1 MRKTYARAAYFATNN
16 DRTGV
21 AMPLMH
27 RFMKFMARSRILS
40 DARLLE
46 IYPPFVP
53 MRIKVLEISHGWR
66 TVRIRLPL
74 NAFSRN
80 PGGVMF
86 GGYQAA
92 LADPIAALACARV
105 FPGYSVWTRAMSISF
120 DHGGNSDLEMRFSL
134 TPEQEQAIRI
144 ELQRDGRSTPTFEYG
159 YVRTD
164 GVQCTVIRNT
174 VAIRPRGYERATTP
188 PASTENVE

>member
-1 MRKTYARAAYFATNN
+1 
-16 DRTGV
+16 
-21 AMPLMH
+21 MPLMQ
-27 RFMKFMARSRILS
+27 RFMKFVAGSGMLP

-46 IYPPFVP
+46 LYPPFVP
-53 MRIKVLEISHGWR
+53 MRIKVLEITENWR

-74 NAFSRN
+74 NARSRN

-105 FPGYSVWTRAMSISF
+105 FPGYSVWTRAMTISF
-120 DHGGNSDLEMRFSL
+120 DHGGDSDLEMRFAL
-134 TPEQEQAIRI
+134 TAEQERDIRI
-144 ELQRDGRSTPTFEYG
+144 ELQGGGRATPTFEYG
-159 YVRTD
+159 YVRRD
-164 GVQCTVIRNT
+164 GVRCTVIRNT

-188 PASTENVE
+188 PASPENVE

>member
-1 MRKTYARAAYFATNN
+1 
-16 DRTGV
+16 
-21 AMPLMH
+21 MPLMQ
-27 RFMKFMARSRILS
+27 RVMSFVARSRIFP

-46 IYPPFVP
+46 LYPPFLP
-53 MRIKVLEISHGWR
+53 MRIRVIEIADGWR

-74 NAFSRN
+74 NARSRN

-105 FPGYSVWTRAMSISF
+105 SPGYSVWTRAMTISF

-134 TPEQEQAIRI
+134 TREQEAGIRI
-144 ELQRDGRSTPTFEYG
+144 ELEREGRSTPTFEYG
-159 YVRTD
+159 YFRKD
-164 GVQCTVIRNT
+164 GVRCTMIRNT
-174 VAIRPRGYERATTP
+174 VAIRPGGYTRATSP
-188 PASTENVE
+188 PASPEAVD

>member
-1 MRKTYARAAYFATNN
+1 
-16 DRTGV
+16 
-21 AMPLMH
+21 MPLMQ
-27 RFMKFMARSRILS
+27 RFMKFMARSRLLP

-46 IYPPFVP
+46 WYPPFRP
-53 MRIKVLEISHGWR
+53 MRIQVLEISDNWR

-74 NAFSRN
+74 NATSRN

-105 FPGYSVWTRAMSISF
+105 FPGHSVWTRAMTISF

-134 TPEQEQAIRI
+134 TPEQERDIRI
-144 ELQRDGRSTPTFEYG
+144 ELQRDGRSTPTFEYA
-159 YVRTD
+159 YVRKD
-164 GVQCTVIRNT
+164 GVRCTVIRNT

-188 PASTENVE
+188 PASVETVE